1 MIILPLYNADLFLNA
16 GKNKTCQTTERS
28 KLLERIGADIPKLP
42 TDAKITELR
51 FVLLQDFNKAQS
63 IMLYSTKPLM
73 AGYTSVNGQ

>member
-42 TDAKITELR
+42 QMPK
-51 FVLLQDFNKAQS
+51 
-63 IMLYSTKPLM
+63 
-73 AGYTSVNGQ
+73 